1 MATMAQDGQVQAQ
14 PVKKKRLSLQG
25 FVNGP
30 WVFLGA
36 TLLAVL
42 VVGGIYLIN
51 HPELVQVVINHPYS
65 IGFILAIPV
74 AAFAL
79 KLVVNFFSVIEQ
91 WIRLQFE
98 KARQAKRGF
107 FFEMVIIVFMF
118 VSICEAGPFFNDIQ
132 HDILGGLL
140 GYVTVLA
147 FDLIAVACIDARRKE
162 LAKGGSR
169 SGVYLLGVIICA
181 LVSATANLYSALQNF
196 HTPADPSIPGLLKMV
211 APYIGIMFPVMII
224 FLAFSRDADIE
235 IDDAEAYRK
244 QQQKRVDFLAVRRE
258 ILAAI
263 THEMEQIELLKKREF
278 ILKSWLFT
286 SKKMNL
292 VVEIVTG
299 KVEQEI
305 SLLKRD
311 LEAKEQ
317 TISRQFLAMQQMAE
331 QFQNQQQ
338 VMVLQMAQLSQFQ
351 EKMEASY
358 TDFQASIVSMIP
370 GKEQPNY
377 QQIAQIVESK
387 LQPKM
392 EAWVRAQES
401 EIAKLKRAQKMETKK
416 ERITRPLDSQ
426 NDDYDGN
433 RETSFDEMLNEISEE
448 EVDQIEGP
456 STNPKMEIVGDGNS
470 QLDGNAETPAIS
482 MIDITTRRKPLP
494 ISDVATIIG
503 RTEKTVRNL
512 CNQGKLEKDD
522 QGMIKV
528 ASVRSYLASKQSA

>member
-14 PVKKKRLSLQG
+14 PVKKKRMSLRG
-25 FVNGP
+25 FVNSP
-30 WVFLGA
+30 WVLV
-36 TLLAVL
+36 AVPL
-42 VVGGIYLIN
+42 IVGGFYLIG
-51 HPELVQVVINHPYS
+51 HPELVQVGVNNPYAVAFVAS
-65 IGFILAIPV
+65 IPV
-74 AAFAL
+74 CLIAI
-79 KLVVNFFSVIEQ
+79 KLIINFFSVIEQ
-91 WIRLQFE
+91 WMRLQFE
-98 KARQAKRGF
+98 KARQARKGF
-107 FFEMVIIVFMF
+107 FFEIVTVVFMF
-118 VSICEAGPFFNDIQ
+118 VSVCEAGPFFNDIQ
-132 HDILGGLL
+132 HSILSGAL
-140 GYVTVLA
+140 GYITVLA
-147 FDLIAVACIDARRKE
+147 FDLIAVVCIDARRKE
-162 LAKGGSR
+162 LAKGGTR
-169 SGVYLLGVIICA
+169 SGIYLLGVIICA
-181 LVSATANLYSALQNF
+181 LVSMAANLYSALQNF
-196 HTPADPSIPGLLKMV
+196 HAPADPSIPAFLKSV